1 MMICFAGFLQN
12 SCCNN
17 TNKNKIT
24 TTKNTECKCGHL
36 TQLRAFTDVKCRV
49 SVLCRETRTTT
60 NFFHFRYYNVKN
72 HIFLRFF
79 GSTST
84 FFLKVNGNI
93 SFGRALSR
101 SPVTHG
107 FFRRFFTTFWMRSW
121 RNAWRYLFGS
131 RMWTDDCRPA
141 WKFFIKVIVTELC
154 VIKSWWK
161 IKFNKQKKFINLF
174 FLL

>member
-1 MMICFAGFLQN
+1 MICFAGFLQN

-49 SVLCRETRTTT
+49 SVLCRETQTTT

-79 GSTST
+79 GCTST

-107 FFRRFFTTFWMRSW
+107 FFRRFFLL
-121 RNAWRYLFGS
+121 LFG
-131 RMWTDDCRPA
+131 
-141 WKFFIKVIVTELC
+141 C
-154 VIKSWWK
+154 VLEETHGATFLEVGCEQMIADRHG
-161 IKFNKQKKFINLF
+161 N
-174 FLL
+174 FLLRLL

>member
-1 MMICFAGFLQN
+1 MLSVESVCSTVRHKQLLIFFISGTRTSKIIYFCGFLALPPLFSWKLMETSLLGAPSQDLL
-12 SCCNN
+12 SPM
-17 TNKNKIT
+17 
-24 TTKNTECKCGHL
+24 
-36 TQLRAFTDVKCRV
+36 AFFDV
-49 SVLCRETRTTT
+49 
-60 NFFHFRYYNVKN
+60 F
-72 HIFLRFF
+72 
-79 GSTST
+79 
-84 FFLKVNGNI
+84 
-93 SFGRALSR
+93 
-101 SPVTHG
+101 
-107 FFRRFFTTFWMRSW
+107 FFTTFWMRSW